1 MQDIVEQI
9 KSAGLFVDSRGNVY
23 GSKYQEYIT
32 KNGGLW
38 QKPEELA
45 RLLVF
50 LKNKNIRKFLNIG
63 TFNGNTF
70 NFISDYLNNISF
82 VSCITIDPNNF
93 ISPNNKKY
101 PYAYINATSD
111 SFKHEFF
118 DFVFIDGDHSYNSV
132 KKDWE
137 NVGQYAD
144 IIAFHDIDDKDCPG
158 VVKFWKD
165 LKPTV
170 EKDFD
175 IIEYIEPTE
184 GRNLMGIGVLTRKK

>member
-1 MQDIVEQI
+1 MQDIIDQI
-9 KSAGLFVDSRGNVY
+9 KLFGLFFDDRGNLY
-23 GSKYQEYIT
+23 GSKYQECVT
-32 KNGGLW
+32 KNGGMW

-45 RLLVF
+45 NLLNLV
-50 LKNKNIRKFLNIG
+50 KNKNIKKFLNIG

-70 NFISDYLNNISF
+70 NFISDYLNSIQPTTCVTVDPFDQAESNKRLEYSY
-82 VSCITIDPNNF
+82 VIT
-93 ISPNNKKY
+93 
-101 PYAYINATSD
+101 TSD
-111 SFKHEFF
+111 SFINQKF
-118 DFVFIDGDHSYNSV
+118 DFVFIDGDHSYQAV

-144 IIAFHDIDDKDCPG
+144 IIAFHDINDSDCPG
-158 VVKFWKD
+158 VVEFWKN
-165 LKPTV
+165 LKQIV

>member
-1 MQDIVEQI
+1 M
-9 KSAGLFVDSRGNVY
+9 
-23 GSKYQEYIT
+23 
-32 KNGGLW
+32 
-38 QKPEELA
+38 
-45 RLLVF
+45 
-50 LKNKNIRKFLNIG
+50 
-63 TFNGNTF
+63 
-70 NFISDYLNNISF
+70 NN
-82 VSCITIDPNNF
+82 NNF
-93 ISPNNKKY
+93 DLI
-101 PYAYINATSD
+101 
-111 SFKHEFF
+111 
-118 DFVFIDGDHSYNSV
+118 FIDGDHSYNSV

-165 LKPTV
+165 LKPTA